1 MFDKE
6 KQLGD
11 NFEVQVD
18 NLREYNQQQTQSY
31 NNVVQQKEQIVQQ
44 YEKMRQ
50 HNDQLKQMLQF
61 KDEQLKQQVD
71 EEETGG
77 RELDRLRKDNK
88 ELNTK
93 FSKAEFDAKKLVRIV
108 KQYSEKNEKLQ

>member
-1 MFDKE
+1 
-6 KQLGD
+6 
-11 NFEVQVD
+11 
-18 NLREYNQQQTQSY
+18 
-31 NNVVQQKEQIVQQ
+31 
-44 YEKMRQ
+44 
-50 HNDQLKQMLQF
+50 
-61 KDEQLKQQVD
+61 LKQQVD